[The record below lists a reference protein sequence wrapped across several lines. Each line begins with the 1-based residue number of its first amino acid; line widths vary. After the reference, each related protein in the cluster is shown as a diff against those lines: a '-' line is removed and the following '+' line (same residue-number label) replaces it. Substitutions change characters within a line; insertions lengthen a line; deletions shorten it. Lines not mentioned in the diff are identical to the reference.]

1 MFFLGNGIASA
12 ELARVILEVN
22 IPSLGDIEQVEI
34 VEICVA
40 AGTEVKVGDA
50 LLVIESD
57 KASVE
62 VPSPCDGVL
71 DSLVVG
77 VGDVVSEGALIGTV
91 SPLDQGFS
99 DDIGIPGE
107 LQDGRPENKED
118 LSGPSK
124 ASQEERERIIDLRV
138 PDNETLNGAVVEE
151 IFVKID
157 EQVKVDSVVVVLDAA
172 TAKVELPAGC
182 SGRINDLSVRK
193 GQTVRVG
200 DKICSVLNQEVAS
213 LPGLSLPPSSAITE
227 DALERTE
234 ESFEPARKENVYA
247 GPAVRRLAR
256 ELGIDLH
263 DVPGSGLNG
272 RISKEDVKLYVKSSM
287 SLPRNQRVTGNEPE
301 FQEVDFSKFG
311 PVSERSLTRIQ
322 KQVAKNMARNWK
334 AIPHVTQ
341 HDDIDVTDLESFRRE
356 MESTLG
362 KLSAVAFVVKAVT
375 IALKDF
381 PQLNASLKNDG
392 ETLVLK
398 KYIHIGLAVNVNEG
412 LLVPVIKNADQKG
425 LRELSQEISHLA
437 DAARKGTLSFQ
448 DFSGSSFTV
457 SSLGKLGGTGFSPI
471 INHPEIA
478 ILGVGR
484 TSDRL
489 MMSEDSVRNQ
499 KILPLSLS
507 YDHRVINGVYG
518 GEFMARISDV
528 LTDVR
533 KLAI

>member
-1 MFFLGNGIASA
+1 MGNGIASA
-12 ELARVILEVN
+12 ELARVILKVN

-34 VEICVA
+34 VEICVS

-62 VPSPCDGVL
+62 VPSPCDGIL
-71 DSLVVG
+71 DSLVVA

-91 SPLDQGFS
+91 SPLDQRLP
-99 DDIGIPGE
+99 DDRVIPDE
-107 LQDGRPENKED
+107 LQDGGSENKGGA
-118 LSGPSK
+118 SGPSK
-124 ASQEERERIIDLRV
+124 TYQEEHERIIDLRV
-138 PDNETLNGAVVEE
+138 PDNETLNGALVEE

-193 GQTVRVG
+193 GQAVRVG
-200 DKICSVLNQEVAS
+200 DKICSVLSKEVAS
-213 LPGLSLPPSSAITE
+213 LSGLSLPPSSVITE

-234 ESFEPARKENVYA
+234 ESFESARKDNLYA

-272 RISKEDVKLYVKSSM
+272 RISKEDVKLYVKSSI
-287 SLPRNQRVTGNEPE
+287 SLPRNQRVTGSEPE
-301 FQEVDFSKFG
+301 FKEVDFSKFG
-311 PVSERSLTRIQ
+311 PVSEQSLTRIQ

-437 DAARKGTLSFQ
+437 DAAKKGTLSFQ
-448 DFSGSSFTV
+448 DFSGGSFTV

>member
-12 ELARVILEVN
+12 ELARVILEVK

-34 VEICVA
+34 VEICIA
-40 AGTEVKVGDA
+40 EGSEVKVGDA

-62 VPSPCDGVL
+62 VPSPCDGIL
-71 DSLVVG
+71 DSLAVA
-77 VGDVVSEGALIGTV
+77 VGDVVSEGAMIGIIST
-91 SPLDQGFS
+91 LDQTSSG
-99 DDIGIPGE
+99 DKAIP
-107 LQDGRPENKED
+107 DGLAKESPEN
-118 LSGPSK
+118 
-124 ASQEERERIIDLRV
+124 ERIIDLRV
-138 PDNETLNGAVVEE
+138 PDNDALNGATVEE

-157 EQVKVDSVVVVLDAA
+157 EQVKIDSVVVVLDAA

-182 SGRINDLSVRK
+182 TGRISEVSVRK
-193 GQTVRVG
+193 GQKVRVG

-213 LPGLSLPPSSAITE
+213 LSELPRSPSTVITE
-227 DALERTE
+227 DVIEQTE
-234 ESFEPARKENVYA
+234 ERIESARKEDVYA

-256 ELGIDLH
+256 ELGVDLIN
-263 DVPGSGLNG
+263 VPGSGLNG
-272 RISKEDVKLYVKSSM
+272 RISKEDVKNYVKSSM
-287 SLPRNQRVTGNEPE
+287 SLPSDERVIRDKPE
-301 FQEVDFSKFG
+301 FEEFDFSKFG
-311 PVSERSLTRIQ
+311 SVNEQSLTRIQ

-341 HDDIDVTDLESFRRE
+341 HDDIDVTDLETFRKE
-356 MESTLG
+356 MEPTLG
-362 KLSAVAFVVKAVT
+362 KLSAVAFIVKAVT

-398 KYIHIGLAVNVNEG
+398 EYIHIGLAVNVKDG

-425 LRELSQEISHLA
+425 LRELSYEISRLA
-437 DAARKGTLSFQ
+437 DGARDGALSFQ

-471 INHPEIA
+471 INHPEVA

-484 TSDRL
+484 SSDRL
-489 MMSEDSVRNQ
+489 MMSEGGVSNR

-533 KLAI
+533 KLSI

>member
-1 MFFLGNGIASA
+1 MFFLENVIASA
-12 ELARVILEVN
+12 EIARVILKVK

-34 VEICVA
+34 VEICA
-40 AGTEVKVGDA
+40 AVGSEVKEGDA

-62 VPSPCDGVL
+62 VPSPCDGIL
-71 DSLVVG
+71 DSLEVA
-77 VGDVVSEGALIGTV
+77 VGDVVSEGAMIGII
-91 SPLDQGFS
+91 SRLDQTLA
-99 DDIGIPGE
+99 DDKDIPDE
-107 LQDGRPENKED
+107 LQDGSVENYEGT
-118 LSGPSK
+118 SGPSK
-124 ASQEERERIIDLRV
+124 SSQEENERIIDLRV
-138 PDNETLNGAVVEE
+138 PDNETLNGATVEE

-157 EQVKVDSVVVVLDAA
+157 EQVKVDSVVVILDAA

-182 SGRINDLSVRK
+182 SGRIHDLSVRK

-200 DKICSVLNQEVAS
+200 DKICSVSNQKVAS
-213 LPGLSLPPSSAITE
+213 LSQLTLPPSSAITE
-227 DALERTE
+227 GATEQTDERF
-234 ESFEPARKENVYA
+234 ESARKEDVYA

-256 ELGIDLH
+256 ELGVDLI

-272 RISKEDVKLYVKSSM
+272 RISKEDVKNFVKSSM
-287 SLPRNQRVTGNEPE
+287 SLPSEQRVIGDKPDFAES
-301 FQEVDFSKFG
+301 DFSKFG
-311 PVSERSLTRIQ
+311 SVNEQSLTRIQ

-341 HDDIDVTDLESFRRE
+341 HDDIDITDLESFRKE
-356 MESTLG
+356 MEYTYG
-362 KLSAVAFVVKAVT
+362 KLSAVAFIVKAVT

-398 KYIHIGLAVNVNEG
+398 EYIHIGLAVNVKEG

-425 LRELSQEISHLA
+425 LRELSHEIGRLA
-437 DAARKGTLSFQ
+437 NGARDGALTFQ

-471 INHPEIA
+471 INHPEVA

-484 TSDRL
+484 SSDRL
-489 MMSEDSVRNQ
+489 MMSQDGVSNRKV
-499 KILPLSLS
+499 LPLSLS

-533 KLAI
+533 KLSI